1 MMREWEEQLRSPQ
14 VCYVLLNTSQR
25 GHSRVT
31 EMLRGSP
38 GVVEIHNVT
47 GDYNLVVKVSSDDI
61 EQFAGAFSSSLKR
74 IPGVKQVKTLIP
86 TAI

>member
-1 MMREWEEQLRSPQ
+1 MREWEEQLTNPQ

-25 GHSRVT
+25 GHKKVSDHLK
-31 EMLRGSP
+31 ESP
-38 GVVEIHNVT
+38 GVVEIHNVS
-47 GDYNLVVKVSSDDI
+47 GDYNMVVKVSSDDI

-86 TAI
+86 TSF

>member
-1 MMREWEEQLRSPQ
+1 MREWEEQMIAPQ

-25 GHSRVT
+25 GHAKVT
-31 EMLRGSP
+31 EVLSESP
-38 GVVEIHNVT
+38 DVVEVHNVT
-47 GDYNLVVKVSSDDI
+47 GDYNMVVKVSSDDI

-86 TAI
+86 TAF

>member
-1 MMREWEEQLRSPQ
+1 MREWEERMTSPQ
-14 VCYVLLNTSQR
+14 VCYVLLNTSKR
-25 GHSRVT
+25 GGSKVA
-31 EMLRGSP
+31 EALRESP

-86 TAI
+86 HAF

>member
-1 MMREWEEQLRSPQ
+1 MREWEEQLKTPQ

-25 GHSRVT
+25 GHSKVA
-31 EMLRGSP
+31 EVLRESP
-38 GVVEIHNVT
+38 GVVEVHNVT
-47 GDYNLVVKVSSDDI
+47 GDYNMVVKVSSDDI

-86 TAI
+86 TAF